1 MYEDVGKYQKL
12 INLRKERFL
21 RMQTLTRP
29 NYSPASRSNPGNS
42 QAVRVAVLAVI
53 LFALSGLITGFA
65 FGAFVHLSPA
75 KTASSPTNITTAQQ
89 NTGNTTTATTKKVRV
104 VPLGFPSLQSY
115 AYNEIADGTTVY
127 SATLQAT
134 DKRNGNT
141 WGNPEHASGITCKL
155 WLVHHFSDKGVLDIP
170 LSTLQNIQSLQNPI
184 TGQVNGRAY
193 PEISALNFN
202 GMSQTQTSNA
212 SGQAT
217 WKYTVSPSVKA
228 GNYYLVALTDWDG
241 KAFNWSWYDITIKQA
256 D

>member
-29 NYSPASRSNPGNS
+29 DYPPASRSNPGAS

-65 FGAFVHLSPA
+65 FGAFVHFSPT
-75 KTASSPTNITTAQQ
+75 KTASSTTNVSTIQQ
-89 NTGNTTTATTKKVRV
+89 NTGNTTTATTKKVHV
-104 VPLGFPSLQSY
+104 VPLGFPSLQTYTYSEV
-115 AYNEIADGTTVY
+115 ANGTTVY

-134 DKRNGNT
+134 DKSKGNT

-155 WLVHHFSDKGVLDIP
+155 WLVHHFSKGILNIP

-184 TGQVNGRAY
+184 TGQVNGRSY
-193 PEISALNFN
+193 PEVSALNFD
-202 GMSQTQTSNA
+202 GTSQTQTCNA

-217 WKYTVSPSVKA
+217 WKYTVSQSVKA
-228 GNYYLVALTDWDG
+228 GNYYMVALTDWDG